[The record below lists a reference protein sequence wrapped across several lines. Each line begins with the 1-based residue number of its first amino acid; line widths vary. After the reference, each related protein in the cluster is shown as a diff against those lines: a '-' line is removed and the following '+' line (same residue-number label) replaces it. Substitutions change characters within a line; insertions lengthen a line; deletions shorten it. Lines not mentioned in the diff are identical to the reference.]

1 MTIKDN
7 VDHEDEYFHRE
18 DQTKLD
24 KLRGKVGA
32 ENAATEAEAARE
44 LHHHKCGKCGA
55 DMDTLLFKG
64 VEIEKCPG
72 CGAVLLD
79 PGELEQLAGKD
90 EGGFFA
96 DLFGS

>member
-7 VDHEDEYFHRE
+7 VDHEDEYFHRD

-32 ENAATEAEAARE
+32 ENAATEAEAARV

-55 DMDTLLFKG
+55 LNT
-64 VEIEKCPG
+64 EPHHH
-72 CGAVLLD
+72 
-79 PGELEQLAGKD
+79 
-90 EGGFFA
+90 
-96 DLFGS
+96 